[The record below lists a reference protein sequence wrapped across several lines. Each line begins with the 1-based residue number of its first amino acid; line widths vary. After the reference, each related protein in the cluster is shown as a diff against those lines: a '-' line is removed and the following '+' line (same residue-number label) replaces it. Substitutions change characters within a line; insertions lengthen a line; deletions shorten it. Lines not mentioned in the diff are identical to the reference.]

1 MPDIHLGT
9 MQRLTACHVNDL
21 HGEAEVDAS
30 LAGADVS
37 TLGLAFVPER
47 AVGGETGE
55 CAAGV
60 VVELWIV
67 VPAKIEK
74 VLRFSRMVVGVLV
87 I

>member
-1 MPDIHLGT
+1 MPDIDLGT

-60 VVELWIV
+60 VKLWIL

-74 VLRFSRMVVGVLV
+74 VLRVSRMVVGVLV